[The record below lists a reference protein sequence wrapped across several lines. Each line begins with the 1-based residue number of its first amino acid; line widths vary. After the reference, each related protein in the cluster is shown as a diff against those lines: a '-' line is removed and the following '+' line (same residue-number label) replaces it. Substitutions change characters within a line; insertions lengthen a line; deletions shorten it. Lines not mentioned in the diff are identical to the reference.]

1 MPTTAPSGTGAAAR
15 RARCFTALAGLVLL
29 LSASAPGQQDRTDS
43 ERIGRML
50 RDASRALQAGNAAG
64 FLGYFDSREFAGFAD
79 LRKNTVALTAQR
91 QIASSIEIAEF
102 EQIESGYRVRVNWLL
117 QLAYT
122 GDPGPVETRQELVTC
137 VVKRQSNS
145 WKIVDLDP
153 VAFFRP

>member
-1 MPTTAPSGTGAAAR
+1 MPTTGHSGIRAAAR
-15 RARCFTALAGLVLL
+15 TARWFTALAGLVLL
-29 LSASAPGQQDRTDS
+29 ISASASGQQSRGDS
-43 ERIGRML
+43 EQIGRML

-64 FLGYFDSREFAGFAD
+64 FLGYFDPDEFAGFAE

-91 QIASSIEIAEF
+91 QIASSIEITEV

-122 GDPGPVETRQELVTC
+122 GDPGPVETRQALLAC
-137 VVKRQSNS
+137 VVKRQSKS

-153 VAFFRP
+153 VSHFRP